1 MGFNPPPA
9 FFVTKCYSIHLSHP
23 SAYGGYVPFRPDL
36 GAAVEPSLPIRRVRD
51 DDAITCHKCGIIPPY
66 MEGTAFSFFCAS
78 SGANH
83 PSTYGGY
90 SWASIV
96 LRNASESS
104 PMYGGYLTTCPHG
117 LSCIESSLRIW
128 RVYLRKS
135 TFFDGRWVLYTMI
148 QFNFLP
154 EHTDHPRM
162 HAPSQFQHAMLA
174 AMHPNQ

>member
-1 MGFNPPPA
+1 MEGISEARLALPLYQN
-9 FFVTKCYSIHLSHP
+9 HP
-23 SAYGGYVPFRPDL
+23 SAYGGYVFNLLSVD
-36 GAAVEPSLPIRRVRD
+36 
-51 DDAITCHKCGIIPPY
+51 
-66 MEGTAFSFFCAS
+66 CAK
-78 SGANH
+78 
-83 PSTYGGY
+83 
-90 SWASIV
+90 
-96 LRNASESS
+96 
-104 PMYGGYLTTCPHG
+104 
-117 LSCIESSLRIW
+117 ESSLRIW